1 MPALNFLIPAGWG
14 APTLRFEGSPASAH
28 LRGRAGSLCPP
39 LSSPDSSRRH
49 LSPPAWCER
58 AGRTAEPVGGGPGS
72 PSSPAST
79 AAAKPSWR
87 GKDPASRCW
96 DLPVAPPARTPRADG
111 LGRLARGSGAAQTSA
126 GANLPSPDTSPS
138 HSCGRSGDAVGP
150 GGRGAG
156 LQCPASHGGTPGKR
170 CCPRP
175 PSCEGQAAGE
185 RWGVTQTGKLAGTQP
200 FPAGTGKRRT
210 GSCSGPELGTLAAA
224 MGTPKD

>member
-1 MPALNFLIPAGWG
+1 MKAALPQPICGAGLGASVLRCRPLTAPGGISHHQPGASVQAGQQSLLEGAPGAHRLPLPLLQQNPAGG
-14 APTLRFEGSPASAH
+14 ERILQATVGICL
-28 LRGRAGSLCPP
+28 LPP
-39 LSSPDSSRRH
+39 L
-49 LSPPAWCER
+49 A
-58 AGRTAEPVGGGPGS
+58 T
-72 PSSPAST
+72 
-79 AAAKPSWR
+79 
-87 GKDPASRCW
+87 
-96 DLPVAPPARTPRADG
+96 TPRADG
-111 LGRLARGSGAAQTSA
+111 LGRLARGSGVAQTSA

-138 HSCGRSGDAVGP
+138 PSCGRSGDAVGP

-175 PSCEGQAAGE
+175 PPCEGQAAGE

-200 FPAGTGKRRT
+200 FPAGTGERHT